1 MSTPGTFSEQPSL
14 LDPAVG
20 GESAGHALPHA
31 GVAQVLVL
39 TALAHLDHTFDYAIP
54 RNLDEQV
61 RPGVRVK
68 VRFAGTE
75 REGFVLS
82 RGRAGSHP
90 GELAELRRVVSPLPV
105 LTQQTLALCRAV
117 ARRYAGTSTDVLR
130 LAIPPRHAT
139 AEKAVLAAQG
149 SPERSEPE
157 FVDWGPDPGLLADLS
172 PPQGSPD
179 PANAWKR
186 YPGGAA
192 FLRRLASGDSPRAV
206 WSALPAASDDE
217 PHWARAI
224 TAAVASTRASG
235 RSALVVLPDIREVHR
250 LAEVMSSAG
259 LEHHILTADQGPSA
273 RYRRFVL
280 ALTGRAAVIIGTR
293 SAAFAPLR
301 DLGLV
306 VCWDDGDDLLIEQR
320 APYPHARQVLI
331 ERAQISNAAAL
342 IGGFARTPAA
352 QLLLADQWA
361 RPLQADRATVR
372 AQAPRVQAPGEVDLA
387 AEGPGAR
394 ARLPTMAWRLARA
407 GLAEGP
413 VLVQVPRSGYL
424 PHIACQQCRAGA
436 RCPSCHGPLRLEA
449 PTATPSCRWCGKV
462 ATTWRCAECSHTRL
476 RAIRVGSQR
485 TAEELGRS
493 FPGVPVVV
501 SGRQGGV
508 IEQVD
513 ATPRLVVATPG
524 AEPHA
529 TGGYRAGLLLDAA
542 VLTERPELDAALEA
556 LRRWLHAAALVRPA
570 PEGGRVMLL
579 GYGAPVPVQAL
590 VRWDAVGLAQRELA
604 ERTELEFPPLT
615 RMVSVVGDRGAV
627 SMFLKVLQVPDRA
640 TVLGPVE
647 HQRGGPGVDDVP
659 GTLTGTDGEEP
670 MVRALVRAPLDAAEE
685 LSTALTHAQAHRSAR
700 KEPGRLQV
708 RVDPDRLF

>member
-1 MSTPGTFSEQPSL
+1 MSTPDPLPEQPSL

-20 GESAGHALPHA
+20 AQPAGAASAHA

-39 TALAHLDHTFDYAIP
+39 TALAHLDRTFDYAIP

-68 VRFAGTE
+68 VRFAGSE
-75 REGFVLS
+75 REGFVVS
-82 RGRAGSHP
+82 RARAGSHQ

-117 ARRYAGTSTDVLR
+117 ARRYAGTSTDVIR

-139 AEKAVLAAQG
+139 AEKAALAGQSG
-149 SPERSEPE
+149 SESPEPQ
-157 FVDWGPDPGLLADLS
+157 FPDWGPNPGLLADLAPAEG
-172 PPQGSPD
+172 PPD
-179 PANAWKR
+179 AAAWEP

-192 FLRRLASGDSPRAV
+192 FLRRLAGGDSPRAV

-224 TAAVASTRASG
+224 TAAVKATRASG
-235 RSALVVLPDIREVHR
+235 RSVLVVLPDIREVHR
-250 LAEVMSSAG
+250 LAEVMSAAG

-280 ALTGRAAVIIGTR
+280 ALTGQAAVIIGTR

-372 AQAPRVQAPGEVDLA
+372 ARAPRVQAPGEVDLA
-387 AEGPGAR
+387 AEGAGAR
-394 ARLPTMAWRLARA
+394 ARLPTMAWRLAHA
-407 GLAEGP
+407 ALAEGP

-424 PHIACQQCRAGA
+424 PHIACQQCRAAA
-436 RCPSCHGPLRLEA
+436 RCPSCHGPLRLDA

-476 RAIRVGSQR
+476 RAIRVGSRR

-513 ATPRLVVATPG
+513 ADPRLVVATPG

-529 TGGYRAGLLLDAA
+529 TGGYRAGLFLDAA

-556 LRRWLHAAALVRPA
+556 LRRWMGAAALVRPA

-615 RMVSVVGDRGAV
+615 QMAAVVGDRGAV
-627 SMFLKVLQVPDRA
+627 NRFLKVLQLPDRA

-647 HQRGGPGVDDVP
+647 HRQDGPATDEVP
-659 GTLTGTDGEEP
+659 GTLTGADGEEP
-670 MVRALVRAPLDAAEE
+670 RVRALVRAPLDAAGE

-708 RVDPDRLF
+708 RVDPDWLL